1 MVLPWKRPLS
11 ELNVPKITKRT
22 VESLTPR
29 ATDYFVWDDDM
40 ACFGVRVMRTGI
52 KSYVVQ
58 YRKGGRTR
66 RSAFSRVGTMT
77 PDDARKHARGLL
89 AAVDKGEDPV
99 GDTTA
104 HRRSP
109 TVADVCERFLAQ
121 YVAVRCKPKTQTD
134 YRHSVNGI
142 IKSKLGAFKIVD
154 IARPDIAKLHHALR
168 EVPYQANRTL
178 SVLSKMFNLAEIWG
192 LRPDGTN
199 PCRHIQKYKEQKR
212 ERYLTDEEF
221 QRLGRV
227 LAEAARDGS
236 EAMPVINCIRL
247 LILTGARL
255 SEIQT
260 LKWSHVRESYLALP
274 DSKTGARH
282 IVLAQG
288 AAEIL
293 GHIERVSG
301 NPYVIPGDV
310 EGQHWISIQ
319 RPWRRIRARANLP
332 DLRINDLRHSF
343 ASVAVSDG
351 ESLPIVGKL
360 LGHTQTQTTAR
371 YAHLAPNPVRDVADR
386 VAAQIAAAME
396 ADRPPSDNALPTIAA
411 E

>member
-1 MVLPWKRPLS
+1 
-11 ELNVPKITKRT
+11 LNVPKITKRT
-22 VESLTPR
+22 VESLSPR
-29 ATDYFVWDDDM
+29 TADYFVWDDEM
-40 ACFGVRVMRTGI
+40 ACFGVRVMRSGI

-58 YRKGGRTR
+58 YRTGGRTR

-89 AAVDKGEDPV
+89 AAVDKGQDPV
-99 GDTTA
+99 GNMSA

-109 TVADVCERFLAQ
+109 TVADVCERFLSQ
-121 YVAVRCKPKTQTD
+121 YVAVRCKRKTQID

-142 IKSKLGAFKIVD
+142 IKPKLGAFKIVD
-154 IARPDIAKLHHALR
+154 VTRADIAKLHHEMR
-168 EVPYQANRTL
+168 DIPYQANRTL
-178 SVLSKMFNLAEIWG
+178 SVLSKMFNLAEVWG
-192 LRPDGTN
+192 LRIDGTN
-199 PCRHIQKYKEQKR
+199 PCRHVPKYKERKR

-221 QRLGRV
+221 QRLGRT

-236 EAMPVINCIRL
+236 ESMPVINCIRL

-260 LKWSHVRESYLALP
+260 LKWSEVHESYLALS
-274 DSKTGARH
+274 DSKTDARRV
-282 IVLAQG
+282 VLARG
-288 AAEIL
+288 AADL
-293 GHIERVSG
+293 LSRIEHVSG
-301 NPYVIPGDV
+301 NPYVIPGEV

-319 RPWRRIRARANLP
+319 RPWRRIRARAKLP

-360 LGHTQTQTTAR
+360 LGHTQPQTTAR
-371 YAHLAPNPVRDVADR
+371 YAHLAPNPVRLVADR
-386 VAAQIAAAME
+386 VAAQIAAAMD
-396 ADRPPSDNALPTIAA
+396 AGDMSPQKTLPAIAA
-411 E
+411 A